1 MSNDKCM
8 RCGGRVGWVS
18 VVVNLALTVL
28 KLAVGFLTGSKA
40 VMADALHSAACIFTS
55 FAVFVARKLTGKPN
69 DDAHPYGHGKVEFLA
84 AGAVSVVIL
93 ILTGI
98 LVVEALKHLVYQ
110 SPPPPHISAILVS
123 VVSVTSN
130 EMLFRYFRCVGT
142 RLNSQTIRTVAWA
155 NRADAFSSSAVL
167 IGVIASWFG
176 VHYFDPIAA
185 LVVAGIIV
193 KVYVTSIIESLEGLM
208 DHSVSPETLA
218 AVKRTLR
225 EERKVEEIRYV
236 RARLLG
242 NKIWV
247 ELGIRVA
254 PGHTVTECHSLAADL
269 QRRVVEKIH
278 DVEHVMVEFEPV
290 VG

>member
-1 MSNDKCM
+1 M
-8 RCGGRVGWVS
+8 RCGSRVGWIS
-18 VVVNLALTVL
+18 VVANLALTLL
-28 KLAVGFLTGSKA
+28 KLAVGFSTGSKA

-69 DDAHPYGHGKVEFLA
+69 DESHPYGHGKVEFLA
-84 AGAVSVVIL
+84 AGTVSVVIL
-93 ILTGI
+93 ILTGV

-110 SPPPPHISAILVS
+110 EPPPPHLSAILVS
-123 VVSVTSN
+123 IVSVASN
-130 EMLFRYFRCVGT
+130 EMMFRYFRCVGT

-167 IGVIASWFG
+167 VGVIGSWLG
-176 VHYFDPIAA
+176 VHYLDPVAA
-185 LVVAGIIV
+185 LVVAAVIV
-193 KVYVTSIIESLEGLM
+193 KVYVTSIIESIEGLM
-208 DHSVSPETLA
+208 DRSVPREILSAL
-218 AVKRTLR
+218 KRTLR
-225 EERKVEEIRYV
+225 NEKRVEEIRYI

-254 PGHTVTECHSLAADL
+254 PGYTVTECDSLAADI
-269 QRRVVEKIH
+269 QRRVVEKIQE
-278 DVEHVMVEFEPV
+278 VEHVLVEFEPL